1 MARNRRNK
9 RSSRSILE
17 VMSSKTFITLTII
30 LAIIIV
36 ICSVT
41 IFYRNNKE
49 KKILAEQRAELEKNI
64 EAIFEE
70 TEKNIANS
78 NNTVRDSII
87 RISAVG
93 DILCENS
100 ILEDAYD
107 KGTQNY
113 DFTSMF
119 KNMST
124 FFADSDITV
133 GTMET
138 NYTDNKYSGYGQ
150 RNSPISFAEALKN
163 IGIDLVSI
171 STNHSLDYGIEGLQE
186 TKRALEGIGY
196 DVVGDNLGESRVKI
210 KTIKNTKIAFLSYTY
225 GFENQNSKTKEELD
239 SANIYNSEIAKKDLE
254 YAKENADYSI
264 IIMHWGDAY
273 STKPNKEQQ
282 NIAKFLV
289 ENGADMILGNHASAV
304 QKMEVM
310 QSPEGK
316 NVLVAYSL
324 GNYISGETM
333 DISKI
338 ELVLNIELRKSGE
351 TGEVV
356 LSKVDYTP
364 IYVLDRGTKAENRYE
379 LIDMKGTAKAYAE
392 GNKKIVNKETYNK
405 LVEGLKKLEGIIK
418 WKQDLY
424 H

>member
-1 MARNRRNK
+1 MSRNRRNK

-171 STNHSLDYGIEGLQE
+171 STNHSLDYGIEGLQD
-186 TKRALEGIGY
+186 TKRALEEI
-196 DVVGDNLGESRVKI
+196 DR
-210 KTIKNTKIAFLSYTY
+210 
-225 GFENQNSKTKEELD
+225 
-239 SANIYNSEIAKKDLE
+239 ANIYNSEIAKKDLE

-310 QSPEGK
+310 QSPEEK

-418 WKQDLY
+418 
-424 H
+424 

>member
-1 MARNRRNK
+1 MSRNRRNK

-100 ILEDAYD
+100 ILEDAYE

-124 FFADSDITV
+124 FFANSDITV

-418 WKQDLY
+418 
-424 H
+424 

>member
-1 MARNRRNK
+1 MSRNRRNK

-93 DILCENS
+93 DILCEKR

-418 WKQDLY
+418 
-424 H
+424 

>member
-1 MARNRRNK
+1 MSRNRRNK

-70 TEKNIANS
+70 TEKNISNS

-138 NYTDNKYSGYGQ
+138 NYTDDKYSGYGQ
-150 RNSPISFAEALKN
+150 RNSPTSFAEALKN

-225 GFENQNSKTKEELD
+225 GFENQNSKTKDELD
-239 SANIYNSEIAKKDLE
+239 SANIYNSEIAKQDLE

-304 QKMEVM
+304 QKMEIM
-310 QSPEGK
+310 QNAEGK

-364 IYVLDRGTKAENRYE
+364 IYVLDRGTKAEDRYE

-392 GNKKIVNKETYNK
+392 GNKKIVNKATYNK

-418 WKQDLY
+418 
-424 H
+424 

>member
-1 MARNRRNK
+1 MSRNRRNK

-225 GFENQNSKTKEELD
+225 GFENQNSKTNEELD

-304 QKMEVM
+304 QKMEIM
-310 QSPEGK
+310 QNPEGK

-418 WKQDLY
+418 
-424 H
+424 

>member
-9 RSSRSILE
+9 RSSSSVLK
-17 VMSSKTFITLTII
+17 VMSQKTFITLTII
-30 LAIIIV
+30 LVMIIV
-36 ICSVT
+36 ICSVV

-49 KKILAEQRAELEKNI
+49 KNILAEQKVELEKNI

-70 TEKNIANS
+70 TEKNITNS
-78 NNTVRDSII
+78 NNIIRDSII

-93 DILCENS
+93 DILCEDS

-107 KGTQNY
+107 KNTNSY
-113 DFTSMF
+113 DFEPIF

-124 FFADSDITV
+124 FFADSDITI

-163 IGIDLVSI
+163 IGINFVSI

-186 TKRALEGIGY
+186 TKRALEGMGY

-225 GFENQNSKTKEELD
+225 GFENQNSKTQDELD

-254 YAKENADYSI
+254 YAEKNADYSI
-264 IIMHWGDAY
+264 VIMHWGDAY

-304 QKMEVM
+304 QNMEIIKN
-310 QSPEGK
+310 PEGK

-338 ELVLNIELRKSGE
+338 ELVLNIELRKNGE
-351 TGEVV
+351 TGEVI
-356 LSKVDYTP
+356 LSKVDYIP

-379 LIDMKGTAKAYAE
+379 LIDMKATAKAYAG
-392 GNKKIVNKETYNK
+392 GNKKIVSKSTYNK
-405 LVEGLKKLEGIIK
+405 LVEGLKELEGIIK
-418 WKQDLY
+418 
-424 H
+424 

>member
-1 MARNRRNK
+1 MSRNRRNK

-304 QKMEVM
+304 QKMEVK

-418 WKQDLY
+418 
-424 H
+424 

>member
-1 MARNRRNK
+1 MSKNRRNK

-273 STKPNKEQQ
+273 SIKPNKEQQ

-418 WKQDLY
+418 
-424 H
+424 

>member
-36 ICSVT
+36 ICSIT
-41 IFYRNNKE
+41 IFYRNDRE
-49 KKILAEQRAELEKNI
+49 RKILAEQRAELEKNI

-78 NNTVRDSII
+78 NNTIRDSII

-107 KGTQNY
+107 KDTQNY

-138 NYTDNKYSGYGQ
+138 NYTYNKYSGYGQ

-196 DVVGDNLGESRVKI
+196 DVVGDNLGENRVKI

-225 GFENQNSKTKEELD
+225 GFENQNSKTKDELD

-254 YAKENADYSI
+254 YAKANADYSI

-304 QKMEVM
+304 QKMEIM
-310 QSPEGK
+310 QNSEGK

-351 TGEVV
+351 TGEVM
-356 LSKVDYTP
+356 LSRVDYTP
-364 IYVLDRGTKAENRYE
+364 IYVLDNGTKAENRYE

-392 GNKKIVNKETYNK
+392 GNKKIVNKSTYNK
-405 LVEGLKKLEGIIK
+405 LVDGLKKLEGIIK
-418 WKQDLY
+418 
-424 H
+424 

>member
-1 MARNRRNK
+1 MSRNRRNK

-113 DFTSMF
+113 DFTSLF

-310 QSPEGK
+310 QSPEEK

-418 WKQDLY
+418 
-424 H
+424 

>member
-1 MARNRRNK
+1 MSRNRRNK
-9 RSSRSILE
+9 RNIRKILNLRE
-17 VMSSKTFITLTII
+17 ITPFFIIAII
-30 LAIIIV
+30 LAAIIV
-36 ICSVT
+36 ICSTT
-41 IFYRNNKE
+41 IIYRNKQDE
-49 KKILAEQRAELEKNI
+49 ELLARQRIELEKNI

-78 NNTVRDSII
+78 NNTIRDSTI

-107 KGTQNY
+107 KNTNSY
-113 DFTSMF
+113 DFKSMF

-138 NYTDNKYSGYGQ
+138 NFTNNEYSGYGK
-150 RNSPISFAEALKN
+150 RNGPISFAEAIKN
-163 IGIDLVSI
+163 TGIDLVSI

-186 TKRALEGIGY
+186 TKRALEGLEY

-225 GFENQNSKTKEELD
+225 GFENQNSKTKDELD
-239 SANIYNSEIAKKDLE
+239 SANMYNSEIAKQDLE

-264 IIMHWGDAY
+264 VIMHWGDAY

-304 QKMEVM
+304 QKMEIM
-310 QSPEGK
+310 QNSEGK

-338 ELVLNIELRKSGE
+338 ELVLNIELRRNGE

-356 LSKVDYTP
+356 LSKVDYKP
-364 IYVLDRGTKAENRYE
+364 IYVLDNGTKAEDRYE
-379 LIDMKGTAKAYAE
+379 LIDMKETAKAYAE
-392 GNKKIVNKETYNK
+392 GNKKIVNKATYNK

-418 WKQDLY
+418 
-424 H
+424 

>member
-1 MARNRRNK
+1 MSRNRRNK

-405 LVEGLKKLEGIIK
+405 LVEGLKRLEGIIK
-418 WKQDLY
+418 
-424 H
+424 

>member
-1 MARNRRNK
+1 MSRNRRNK

-356 LSKVDYTP
+356 LSKVNYTP

-418 WKQDLY
+418 
-424 H
+424 

>member
-1 MARNRRNK
+1 MSRNRRNK

-273 STKPNKEQQ
+273 SIKPNKEQQ
-282 NIAKFLV
+282 NITKFLV

-418 WKQDLY
+418 
-424 H
+424 

>member
-138 NYTDNKYSGYGQ
+138 NYTDDKYSGYGQ

-196 DVVGDNLGESRVKI
+196 DVVGDNLGESRIKI

-239 SANIYNSEIAKKDLE
+239 SANIYNSEIAKQDLE

-304 QKMEVM
+304 QKMEIM
-310 QSPEGK
+310 QNAEGK

-364 IYVLDRGTKAENRYE
+364 IYVLDRGTKAEDRYE

-392 GNKKIVNKETYNK
+392 GNKKIVNKATYNK

-418 WKQDLY
+418 
-424 H
+424 

>member
-9 RSSRSILE
+9 RSSRNILE

-30 LAIIIV
+30 LVIIIV
-36 ICSVT
+36 ICSIT
-41 IFYRNNKE
+41 IFYRNDKE
-49 KKILAEQRAELEKNI
+49 KKILAEQRIELEKNI

-78 NNTVRDSII
+78 NNTSRNSII

-93 DILCENS
+93 DILCENDM
-100 ILEDAYD
+100 LKDAYD
-107 KGTQNY
+107 KNTGNY

-124 FFADSDITV
+124 FFSNSDITV

-138 NYTDNKYSGYGQ
+138 NFTDNKYSGYGQ
-150 RNSPISFAEALKN
+150 RNSPISFAEAIKN
-163 IGIDLVSI
+163 TGVDLVSI
-171 STNHSLDYGIEGLQE
+171 STNHSLDYGITGLQE
-186 TKRALEGIGY
+186 TKRTLEGLGY
-196 DVVGDNLGESRVKI
+196 DVIGDNLGENRVTV

-225 GFENQNSKTKEELD
+225 GFENQNSKTEDELD
-239 SANIYNSEIAKKDLE
+239 SANMYNSEIAKQDLE

-282 NIAKFLV
+282 NIAKFLI

-392 GNKKIVNKETYNK
+392 GNKKIVNKATYNK

-418 WKQDLY
+418 
-424 H
+424 

>member
-316 NVLVAYSL
+316 DVLVAYSL

-418 WKQDLY
+418 
-424 H
+424 

>member
-1 MARNRRNK
+1 MSRNRRNK

-70 TEKNIANS
+70 TEKNIANF

-273 STKPNKEQQ
+273 SIKPNKEQQ

-418 WKQDLY
+418 
-424 H
+424 

>member
-1 MARNRRNK
+1 MSRNRRNK

-78 NNTVRDSII
+78 NNTIRDSTI

-107 KGTQNY
+107 KNTNSY
-113 DFTSMF
+113 DFKSMF

-124 FFADSDITV
+124 FFEDSDITV

-138 NYTDNKYSGYGQ
+138 NFTNNEYSGYGK
-150 RNSPISFAEALKN
+150 RNGPISFAEALKN

-418 WKQDLY
+418 
-424 H
+424 

>member
-1 MARNRRNK
+1 MSRNRRNK

-210 KTIKNTKIAFLSYTY
+210 KIIKNTKIAFLSYTY

-418 WKQDLY
+418 
-424 H
+424 

>member
-1 MARNRRNK
+1 MSRNRRNK

-273 STKPNKEQQ
+273 SIKPNKEQQ

-310 QSPEGK
+310 QSPEEK

-418 WKQDLY
+418 
-424 H
+424 

>member
-9 RSSRSILE
+9 RSSKNILE

-30 LAIIIV
+30 LVIIIV
-36 ICSVT
+36 ICSIT
-41 IFYRNNKE
+41 IFYRNDKE
-49 KKILAEQRAELEKNI
+49 EKVLAEQRIELEKNI

-78 NNTVRDSII
+78 NNTSRNSII

-93 DILCENS
+93 DILCENDM
-100 ILEDAYD
+100 LKDAYD
-107 KGTQNY
+107 KNTGNY

-124 FFADSDITV
+124 FFSNSDITV

-138 NYTDNKYSGYGQ
+138 NFTDNKYSGYGQ
-150 RNSPISFAEALKN
+150 RNSPISFAEAIKN
-163 IGIDLVSI
+163 TGVDLVSI
-171 STNHSLDYGIEGLQE
+171 STNHSLDYGITGLQE
-186 TKRALEGIGY
+186 TKRTLEGLGY
-196 DVVGDNLGESRVKI
+196 DVIGDNLGENRVTV

-225 GFENQNSKTKEELD
+225 GFENQNSKTEDELD
-239 SANIYNSEIAKKDLE
+239 SANLYNSEIAQEDLE

-304 QKMEVM
+304 QKMEII
-310 QSPEGK
+310 QNPEGK

-338 ELVLNIELRKSGE
+338 ELVLNIELRKIGE

-364 IYVLDRGTKAENRYE
+364 IYVLDNGTKAENRYE

-392 GNKKIVNKETYNK
+392 GNKKIVNKATYNK

-418 WKQDLY
+418 
-424 H
+424 

>member
-351 TGEVV
+351 TGEIV

-418 WKQDLY
+418 
-424 H
+424 

>member
-17 VMSSKTFITLTII
+17 VMNSKTFITLTII

-41 IFYRNNKE
+41 IFYRNDKE
-49 KKILAEQRAELEKNI
+49 RKILAEQRAELEKNI

-70 TEKNIANS
+70 TEKNIANF

-107 KGTQNY
+107 KDTQNY
-113 DFTSMF
+113 DFTSVF

-124 FFADSDITV
+124 FFADSDVTV

-138 NYTDNKYSGYGQ
+138 NFTDNKYSGYGQ
-150 RNSPISFAEALKN
+150 RNSPTSFAEALKN

-171 STNHSLDYGIEGLQE
+171 STNHSLDYGVEGLQE
-186 TKRALEGIGY
+186 TKRALEGLGY
-196 DVVGDNLGESRVKI
+196 DVVGDNLAESRVKI
-210 KTIKNTKIAFLSYTY
+210 KTIKSTKIAFLSYTY
-225 GFENQNSKTKEELD
+225 GFENQNSKTKDELD
-239 SANIYNSEIAKKDLE
+239 SANMYNSEIAKEDLE

-304 QKMEVM
+304 QKMEIM

-356 LSKVDYTP
+356 LSRVDYTP

-379 LIDMKGTAKAYAE
+379 LIDMKGTAKVYAE
-392 GNKKIVNKETYNK
+392 GNKKIVNKVTYNK

-418 WKQDLY
+418 
-424 H
+424 

>member
-1 MARNRRNK
+1 MSRNRRSK

-107 KGTQNY
+107 KDTQNY

-138 NYTDNKYSGYGQ
+138 NYTDDKYSGYGQ
-150 RNSPISFAEALKN
+150 RNSPTSFAEALKN

-225 GFENQNSKTKEELD
+225 GFENQNSKTKDELD
-239 SANIYNSEIAKKDLE
+239 SANMYNSEIAKKDLE

-304 QKMEVM
+304 QKMEIM
-310 QSPEGK
+310 QNAEGK

-418 WKQDLY
+418 
-424 H
+424 

>member
-1 MARNRRNK
+1 MSRNRRSK

-107 KGTQNY
+107 KDTQNY

-138 NYTDNKYSGYGQ
+138 NYTDDKYSGYGQ

-225 GFENQNSKTKEELD
+225 GFENQNSKTKDELD
-239 SANIYNSEIAKKDLE
+239 SANIYNSEIAKQDLE

-304 QKMEVM
+304 QKMEIM
-310 QSPEGK
+310 QNAEGK

-364 IYVLDRGTKAENRYE
+364 LYVLDRGTKAEDRYE

-392 GNKKIVNKETYNK
+392 GNKKIVNKATYNK

-418 WKQDLY
+418 
-424 H
+424 

>member
-1 MARNRRNK
+1 MSRNRRNK

-17 VMSSKTFITLTII
+17 VMNSKTFITLTII

-273 STKPNKEQQ
+273 SIKPNKEQQ

-418 WKQDLY
+418 
-424 H
+424 

>member
-70 TEKNIANS
+70 TEKNISNS

-138 NYTDNKYSGYGQ
+138 NYTDDKYSGYGQ
-150 RNSPISFAEALKN
+150 RNSPTSFAEALKN

-225 GFENQNSKTKEELD
+225 GFENQNSKTKDELD
-239 SANIYNSEIAKKDLE
+239 SANIYNSEIAKQDLE

-304 QKMEVM
+304 QKMEIM
-310 QSPEGK
+310 QNAEGK

-364 IYVLDRGTKAENRYE
+364 IYVLDRGTKAEDRYE

-392 GNKKIVNKETYNK
+392 GNKKIVNKATYNK

-418 WKQDLY
+418 
-424 H
+424 

>member
-1 MARNRRNK
+1 MSRNRRNK

-210 KTIKNTKIAFLSYTY
+210 ETIKNTKIAFLSYTY

-304 QKMEVM
+304 QKMEVK

-418 WKQDLY
+418 
-424 H
+424 

>member
-1 MARNRRNK
+1 MSRNRRNK

-239 SANIYNSEIAKKDLE
+239 SANIYNLEIAKKDLE

-273 STKPNKEQQ
+273 SIKPNKEQQ

-418 WKQDLY
+418 
-424 H
+424 

>member
-1 MARNRRNK
+1 MSRNRRNK

-49 KKILAEQRAELEKNI
+49 KKILAEQRDELEKNI

-273 STKPNKEQQ
+273 SIKPNKEQQ

-418 WKQDLY
+418 
-424 H
+424 

>member
-1 MARNRRNK
+1 MSRNRRNK
-9 RSSRSILE
+9 RSPRSILE

-78 NNTVRDSII
+78 NNTARDSII

-107 KGTQNY
+107 KGTKNY
-113 DFTSMF
+113 DFASMF

-138 NYTDNKYSGYGQ
+138 NFTENKYSGYGK

-289 ENGADMILGNHASAV
+289 KNGADMILGNHASAV

-418 WKQDLY
+418 
-424 H
+424 

>member
-186 TKRALEGIGY
+186 TKRALEGVGY

-351 TGEVV
+351 TGEIV

-418 WKQDLY
+418 
-424 H
+424 

>member
-1 MARNRRNK
+1 MSRNRRNK

-225 GFENQNSKTKEELD
+225 GFEKQNSKTKEELD

-273 STKPNKEQQ
+273 SIKPNKEQQ

-418 WKQDLY
+418 
-424 H
+424 

>member
-1 MARNRRNK
+1 MSRNRRNK

-113 DFTSMF
+113 DFRSMF

-310 QSPEGK
+310 QSPEEK

-418 WKQDLY
+418 
-424 H
+424 

>member
-1 MARNRRNK
+1 MSRNRRNK

-119 KNMST
+119 
-124 FFADSDITV
+124 
-133 GTMET
+133 MET

-273 STKPNKEQQ
+273 SIKPNKEQQ

-418 WKQDLY
+418 
-424 H
+424 